1 MINKSLQWRQY
12 TTFYS
17 IERYFVDTFGVRHQH
32 HCIFVYATKSRQF
45 SCHLRCAWRLIYIH
59 TRHHHIRHNA
69 KLAQI
74 AQRIL
79 RRLSLKLFTCRQPRH
94 IANVYKQAVLA
105 SNFRWKFT
113 YCLDKMRTLKVAY
126 RTTNLN
132 NMHICTKMFRIINKS
147 LLHQARHV
155 WHQLHSL
162 ATKFAGALIVNQTL
176 IELPRSPDRVTTH
189 FLIQEAFIVS
199 QIKIRLS
206 PIIRHETLTM
216 LARVQKSCIYIKIR
230 VTFLHR
236 NFETLCL

>member
-1 MINKSLQWRQY
+1 M
-12 TTFYS
+12 
-17 IERYFVDTFGVRHQH
+17 H
-32 HCIFVYATKSRQF
+32 
-45 SCHLRCAWRLIYIH
+45 
-59 TRHHHIRHNA
+59 
-69 KLAQI
+69 
-74 AQRIL
+74 
-79 RRLSLKLFTCRQPRH
+79 
-94 IANVYKQAVLA
+94 KQAILA
-105 SNFRWKFT
+105 PHLSRKFAYRLNKVRPLKIT
-113 YCLDKMRTLKVAY
+113 YC
-126 RTTNLN
+126 TTNLD
-132 NMHICTKMFRIINKS
+132 NMHISTKMLRVIDKS

-216 LARVQKSCIYIKIR
+216 LARVQESCIYIKIR